1 MRKNKIIVRLLII
14 SAVTLFLV
22 IPVSANV
29 TNSIEKNEKYQ
40 VLPLG
45 DPPSSFD
52 LRDVNGNNYVTG
64 VRDQGSYGTCW
75 THGYCA
81 SLEGNLLMTGIWE
94 AEGETGEPDLSE
106 AHLDWWNGFNKYNN
120 DDDPGGGGL
129 DVHYGGDYMV
139 SSAYNVRGEGA
150 VREIDA
156 PYDEI
161 ETPPERNDPSYHHY
175 YPMDI
180 EWFVA
185 ESDLSNIDTIKN
197 IIMEHGVIGTAFCV
211 SGSYWQDMGGYIAHY
226 QPPATTNVPFF
237 NPTIYQVL
245 CTWFYRIEFYRKLI

>member
-197 IIMEHGVIGTAFCV
+197 IIMEHGFIGTAFCV
-211 SGSYWQDMGGYIAHY
+211 SGSYWQDMGG
-226 QPPATTNVPFF
+226 
-237 NPTIYQVL
+237 
-245 CTWFYRIEFYRKLI
+245 